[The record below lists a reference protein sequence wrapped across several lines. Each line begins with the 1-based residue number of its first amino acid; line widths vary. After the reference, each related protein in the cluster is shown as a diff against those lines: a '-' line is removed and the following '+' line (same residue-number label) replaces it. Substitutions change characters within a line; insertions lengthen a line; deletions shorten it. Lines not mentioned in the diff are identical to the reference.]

1 MRPEPVIILSYFFP
15 PCNLTP
21 SERIYSWAK
30 YLKNGNYY
38 PIIITRNWDRPV
50 RNSTTDVFQSSGS
63 EVVVKK
69 YTDYE
74 VHYLPY
80 RANWKDKLFL
90 RTVGGPWYPL
100 YLAAAFVFNFMKYNW
115 LRINP
120 TYSFVAYTRKIIQQF
135 PGCRKMV
142 VTGGPFELFGY
153 AYEISKKEKIFWLAD
168 YRDDWTTTDLIS
180 KHPFKLFLNKLE
192 QPFEQ
197 KWLKR
202 CEAFTTVSSFYNDKI
217 SQFIKK
223 PGLVMTNGYLPEN
236 YQKSYPLN
244 EEFTITYVGS
254 IYASQPIE
262 RFLQAAKTFI
272 IQNPGCRFRV
282 NFIGIKDEAPILQR
296 IINQI
301 GGVESHFHFTSRI
314 PKQEAIEIQS
324 RSHLLLVCAHQNL
337 KGIPG
342 SKLYEYIALKKPVLI
357 FPGDGDIIDN
367 TLRETGQGIQCE
379 SEQDFL
385 NLMQDLYPRVMQT
398 GELPQLGINQEAIQN
413 YSRQTQTEKL
423 IQLLDTLGT

>member
-1 MRPEPVIILSYFFP
+1 MRPEPIIILSYFSP

-21 SERIYSWAK
+21 SERIFSWAK

-38 PIIITRNWDRPV
+38 PIIITRNWDVPV
-50 RNSTTDVFQSSGS
+50 KNSTTDMFLSSGN

-69 YTDYE
+69 FDDYE

-90 RTVGGPWYPL
+90 YTVGEPWYIF
-100 YLAAAFVFNFMKYNW
+100 YLAAAFVFNLFKYV
-115 LRINP
+115 LLSINP
-120 TYSFVAYTRKIIQQF
+120 TYSFVAYTRQIIRQI

-142 VTGGPFELFGY
+142 VSGGPFELFGY
-153 AYEISKKEKIFWLAD
+153 AHAIAKTEKIAWIAD
-168 YRDDWTTTDLIS
+168 YRDDWTTSDLLS
-180 KHPFKLFLNKLE
+180 NHAFKLLLNKLE
-192 QPFEQ
+192 QPLER
-197 KWLKR
+197 KWLSS
-202 CEAFTTVSSFYNDKI
+202 CSAFTTVSSFYKQKI
-217 SQFIKK
+217 GRFIKK
-223 PGLVMTNGYLPEN
+223 PGVVMTNGYLPEN
-236 YQKSYPLN
+236 YQETYPLN

-262 RFLQAAKTFI
+262 RFLGAAKSFI
-272 IQNPGCRFRV
+272 LQNPGCRFRV
-282 NFIGIKDEAPILQR
+282 NFIGVKDEAPILQR
-296 IINQI
+296 ITSQI
-301 GGVESHFHFTSRI
+301 GGVEHHFHFTSRI

-367 TLRETGQGIQCE
+367 TLKETGQGIKCE
-379 SEQDFL
+379 TEQEFL
-385 NLMQDLYPRVMQT
+385 DLMQDLYPRVMQT
-398 GELPQLGINQEAIQN
+398 GNLPKMGINLEAIQN

-423 IQLLDTLGT
+423 IQLLDTLNN